1 MSSLNPFKSSSS
13 SGKVTQ
19 PAAAVPTSAEKALD
33 FERTNTWND
42 IKTRFW
48 PMDVEAF
55 TEGDR
60 TERGRKVREE
70 RAVGAA
76 PMGYNRYGGGVVQAD
91 GAASGAAGRMA
102 GLRQNEQDR
111 KQANTVNTIRNQRE
125 IQGQGISE
133 MVGAAGIQHSA
144 NMRRNASQH
153 AVNQGISAGIGQVAG
168 TVGGYYAA
176 NSGAQQPGL
185 QQPTTMAP
193 NYVNHATPNY
203 VQYGR

>member
-1 MSSLNPFKSSSS
+1 MSSLNPFSKSSS
-13 SGKVTQ
+13 KKPQ
-19 PAAAVPTSAEKALD
+19 PVQATPAERALD

-42 IKTRFW
+42 VKTRFW

-70 RAVGAA
+70 RAIGAT
-76 PMGYNRYGGGVVQAD
+76 PMGYNRQGGGVVQAP
-91 GAASGAAGRMA
+91 GAASDAAGRMA

-125 IQGQGISE
+125 IQGQGMSE
-133 MVGAAGIQHSA
+133 MAGAAGIQHSA
-144 NMRRNASQH
+144 SMRRNAAQH
-153 AVNQGISAGIGQVAG
+153 AVNQGMTAGIGQLAG

-176 NSGAQQPGL
+176 NNNADRVVKGIKQEDMYAYNV
-185 QQPTTMAP
+185 P
-193 NYVNHATPNY
+193 NYN
-203 VQYGR
+203 QYSNVA